1 MQFGEVGM
9 QHSGREGLPLFE
21 ALGSIPS
28 IAKKK
33 KKKEKIEKKEIGSQ
47 KVIIVNLC
55 KMS

>member
-33 KKKEKIEKKEIGSQ
+33 KERKNRKERNWFLESYY
-47 KVIIVNLC
+47 
-55 KMS
+55 S